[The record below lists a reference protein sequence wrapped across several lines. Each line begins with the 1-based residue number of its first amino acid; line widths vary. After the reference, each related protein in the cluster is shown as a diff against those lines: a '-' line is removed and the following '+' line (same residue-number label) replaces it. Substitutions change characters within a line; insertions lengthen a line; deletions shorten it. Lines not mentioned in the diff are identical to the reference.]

1 MYKVYDA
8 SVGLPPT
15 LYRTPR
21 EIRRDISAI
30 KLKINEINERMNLRT
45 LLMDVL
51 SDERTVREPDFWIP
65 EVTEALRG
73 AKEAH
78 ESLMGLERELNELCE
93 ELKESKWAFSNCP

>member
-30 KLKINEINERMNLRT
+30 REKINDINERMNLRT
-45 LLMDVL
+45 LLMDIL
-51 SDERTVREPDFWIP
+51 SDERTVREPEFWIP
-65 EVTEALRG
+65 ELTEALR
-73 AKEAH
+73 EA
-78 ESLMGLERELNELCE
+78 EQAQKCLIGLEAELTELNE
-93 ELKESKWAFSNCP
+93 ELKETKWAYSSLQ

>member
-30 KLKINEINERMNLRT
+30 KEKINEINERMNLRT
-45 LLMDVL
+45 LLMDIL
-51 SDERTVREPDFWIP
+51 SDERTVREPLFWIP
-65 EVTEALRG
+65 ELREALRG
-73 AKEAH
+73 ATEAQ
-78 ESLMGLERELNELCE
+78 ESLLALERELMELDE
-93 ELKESKWAFSNCP
+93 ELKETKWAYSSCQ